1 VVTDARSAAPLAIEP
16 ELLRSW
22 PIPLDADDDKN
33 GRGTVLVIG
42 GSARTPGAVELAG
55 VAALRSGAGK
65 LQLATVTSVAAALSI
80 AVPEALVESL
90 PESADGAIEADQD
103 LGRLE
108 DRVRQADAILFG
120 PGLEDLERSA
130 RLLRWVVERVGDAV
144 LVIDALGLAC
154 FAALSANQRAGRC
167 NRVVL
172 TPNRVEAV
180 HLVPELTESS
190 ADHERA
196 VAVARAFGAV
206 TTTHGHIASPD
217 GRCWHDEAGDVG
229 LATSGSGDV
238 LAGLVAGVAA
248 RCGDP
253 AQAAC
258 WGTHLH
264 AAAGRRL
271 GEHLAPVGYL
281 AREIADAVPYVLA
294 DLTRRP
300 DPST

>member
-1 VVTDARSAAPLAIEP
+1 VAERAAVAGRPPIRAVDP
-16 ELLRSW
+16 DLLRSW

-33 GRGTVLVIG
+33 GRGSVLVIG

-55 VAALRSGAGK
+55 VAALRAGAGK
-65 LQLATVTSVAAALSI
+65 LQLATVASVAAALSI

-90 PESADGAIEADQD
+90 PETADGAIEPDGD
-103 LGRLE
+103 LGRLD

-120 PGLEDLERSA
+120 PGLEDLDRST
-130 RLLRWVVERVGDAV
+130 RLLRWVVERRGDAV
-144 LVIDALGLAC
+144 LVIDALGLAS
-154 FAALSANQRAGRC
+154 LSLLDERRRKLCTGA
-167 NRVVL
+167 VL
-172 TPNRVEAV
+172 TPNRAETVQ
-180 HLVPELTESS
+180 LVPSLGDEGS
-190 ADHERA
+190 DGDRA
-196 VAVARAFGAV
+196 QAVARAFGAV
-206 TTTHGHIASPD
+206 TSTHGRIAAPD
-217 GRCWHDEAGDVG
+217 GRVWCDDTGGVG

-271 GEHLAPVGYL
+271 SERMAPVGFL
-281 AREIADAVPYVLA
+281 AREIADEVPFVLA
-294 DLTRRP
+294 ELT
-300 DPST
+300 